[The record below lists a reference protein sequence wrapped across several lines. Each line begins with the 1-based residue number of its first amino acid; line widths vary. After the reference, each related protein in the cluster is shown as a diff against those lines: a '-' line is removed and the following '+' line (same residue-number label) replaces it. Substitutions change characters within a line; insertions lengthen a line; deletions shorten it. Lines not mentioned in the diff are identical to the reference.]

1 MENYFCVRHKSRQKH
16 KRHFKLLFIQTKFTF
31 RYIKLSIFMQE
42 IKFTSQKEYIIG
54 RLFSRNAKKTHTD
67 QSTLQNF
74 YSVQIETTHNHSKVA
89 AAKNI
94 SFSVYIADTFDEC
107 FFLQCDKLFFIKV
120 CCYFE
125 IFSTA
130 ILLLSLKQV
139 F

>member
-1 MENYFCVRHKSRQKH
+1 
-16 KRHFKLLFIQTKFTF
+16 
-31 RYIKLSIFMQE
+31 MQE

-67 QSTLQNF
+67 QSTLQNC
-74 YSVQIETTHNHSKVA
+74 YSVQIETTHNPSKVA

-94 SFSVYIADTFDEC
+94 SFSVYVADTFDEC

-130 ILLLSLKQV
+130 ILSLSLKQV